1 MKFYVEFPAGGV
13 FINSMSELEL
23 VIEDGCKILPLDEGV
38 DELNIAEF
46 PLAVFSQRPKGS
58 QVVYRNQV
66 YCKKTRQSISRSL
79 TISAGNGKKLPTPF
93 DSNVVLGLLQYYDRI
108 DEEKYQEISL
118 REVAT
123 VLGLDTGGRTIK
135 RIKESIDLWFEIGL
149 SYENAWFN
157 ARDKRWENAKFR
169 IVDAVINNE
178 NNYKI
183 RWGREFLQSLEANY
197 VRPLNLELFRSLNNP
212 LAQTLFRYLDKKF
225 FRQNRLDYDLE
236 NLAFNHLGIPTNTSN
251 GDIKRR
257 LKPALEILESMSF
270 FARDTD
276 RYYKQKRKWRIRFQ
290 KVIEEEEL
298 NENESGDL
306 FEKTEPVT
314 KLKKRLLSMSISEQQ
329 ISDLYKEYEEER
341 IERCLEIALFYKSK
355 NPKKI
360 RSFVPYLLKIIENDT
375 PYPEGFV
382 TEHQRQE
389 NELKRIA
396 KSRKEHED
404 MLVKKIQADRE
415 LDETRSKVDKYLET
429 LGEECAEKFIKSI
442 DFGLNKHRG
451 SMMWYLELEEAISR
465 LP

>member
-1 MKFYVEFPAGGV
+1 MLSFPQVGG
-13 FINSMSELEL
+13 FIHSMSEFEL
-23 VIEDGCKILPLDEGV
+23 VIEDDCKIHPLDEGV

-58 QVVYRNQV
+58 EVVYKNQV

-79 TISAGNGKKLPTPF
+79 TISAGSGNKLPTPF

-108 DEEKYQEISL
+108 DDEKYQEISL

-149 SYENAWFN
+149 TYENAWFN
-157 ARDKRWENAKFR
+157 ARDKRWEDAKFR
-169 IVDAVINNE
+169 IVDAAINNE
-178 NNYKI
+178 DSYKI

-225 FRQNRLDYDLE
+225 FRQNQLDYDLE

-257 LKPALEILESMSF
+257 LKPALEILESTSF
-270 FARDTD
+270 FARDTA

-290 KVIEEEEL
+290 KVIEVDEL
-298 NENESGDL
+298 EDLGSEDL
-306 FEKTEPVT
+306 FEKNEPVT
-314 KLKKRLLSMSISEQQ
+314 KLRKRLLSVSISENQ
-329 ISDLYKEYEEER
+329 ISELHKEYDEER
-341 IERCLEIALFYKSK
+341 IGRCLEIALFYKAN

-360 RSFVPYLLKIIENDT
+360 RSFAPYLLKVIENDT

-382 TEHQRQE
+382 TENQRQE
-389 NELKRIA
+389 NELKRTE
-396 KSRKEHED
+396 KSRKEHEE
-404 MLVKKIQADRE
+404 MLVKKHQADRE
-415 LDETRSKVDKYLET
+415 CDETRSKVDNYLET
-429 LGEECAEKFIKSI
+429 LGEEGSEDFIKSI
-442 DFGLNKHRG
+442 DFGVNKHRG
-451 SMMWYLELEEAISR
+451 SILWYLEIEEFIDK
-465 LP
+465 LT